1 MRLFLVS
8 FLAVAAWG
16 QTHYRYV
23 CPGNVRFDVQFL
35 PLPAQAEGNALLLM
49 ADKPPLMLP
58 RVISASGAKY
68 SDGYTTFWT
77 KGSEAFLES
86 GSVNAKGCTG
96 QSVTSADKTMRGMFV
111 YMADAANFTD
121 CETQSRLPVAQELGY
136 LELEKAYSRHK
147 TNPGAPLFVM
157 LEGRVENRPDAEG
170 RKEVPHLVVTR
181 FLSAQ
186 PGKQCDGGGT
196 LTGKWTVTN
205 VGEQPV
211 NAGRPPLLELQDA
224 NRVTGFSGCNR
235 FSGTYTRNGATLRF
249 SGVAATMMACPEPA
263 MTLERQMLQ
272 ALGQVTE
279 FRISSGRLTL
289 LGAEGQEVLRLQR
302 QP

>member
-1 MRLFLVS
+1 MRLIFFSV
-8 FLAVAAWG
+8 LAAAAWG
-16 QTHYRYV
+16 QTRYHYT
-23 CPGNVRFDVQFL
+23 CPDNIQFDVHFL
-35 PLPAQAEGNALLLM
+35 PMPAKAPGHALILM

-58 RVISASGAKY
+58 RVVSASGAKY
-68 SDGYTTFWT
+68 SDGYTTLWT
-77 KGSEAFLES
+77 KGPEAMIES
-86 GSVNAKGCTG
+86 GSVNAKGCSGTV
-96 QSVTSADKTMRGMFV
+96 VTASAALMRGMFV
-111 YMADAANFTD
+111 YMAGAAGFTD
-121 CETQSRLPVAQELGY
+121 CATQSRLPVAQEGGY

-157 LEGRVENRPDAEG
+157 LEGRIENRPDAEG
-170 RKEVPHLVVTR
+170 RKEVPHLVVSR

-235 FSGTYTRNGATLRF
+235 FNGTYTRNGAELRF

-263 MTLERQMLQ
+263 MTLERQILQ

-289 LGAEGQEVLRLQR
+289 LGAEGQDVLRLQR